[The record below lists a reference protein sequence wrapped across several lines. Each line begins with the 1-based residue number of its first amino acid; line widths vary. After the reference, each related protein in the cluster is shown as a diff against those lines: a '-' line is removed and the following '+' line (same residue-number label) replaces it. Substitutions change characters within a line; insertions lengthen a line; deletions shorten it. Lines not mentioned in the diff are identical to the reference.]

1 MLEVFF
7 HAVEALDERRHRPL
21 QPRNAAPLEMHFEH
35 LLSTDPASCMVADD
49 HGRVVAFGIVM
60 QRGGDAYL
68 SFLFVEPSWQGRG
81 LGHSVLQAC
90 LAGTRQPERVSCC
103 AEADQPVSTGLYASL
118 GMAPQAPIYLVRGA
132 LTDEALPGLPQG
144 VVARPVAVEVVAE
157 LDRELLGYERPQDHH
172 FWRRG
177 ERQGWM
183 YTTAAG
189 DLLGYG
195 YAHRSGR
202 VGPVAAADPAELPG
216 FLGHLVRTTRV
227 LEGRQLVVPGP
238 CIAALRPLLAAGL
251 RIDGTPA
258 VYCSEGPGPHFDRY
272 IPMSFALL

>member
-7 HAVEALDERRHRPL
+7 RAIEDLDEQRHRPL

-35 LLSTDPASCMVADD
+35 LLSTDPASCMVAED

-68 SFLFVEPSWQGRG
+68 SFLFVEPRWQGHG

-90 LAGTRQPERVSCC
+90 LAGTQQPERVACC

-118 GMAPQAPIYLVRGA
+118 GMAPRAPIYLIRGA
-132 LTDEALPGLPQG
+132 LANDALPDLPHG
-144 VVARPVAVEVVAE
+144 VAARPIAPDAVVA
-157 LDRELLGYERPQDHH
+157 LDRAILGYERPQDHD
-172 FWRRG
+172 FWRQADR
-177 ERQGWM
+177 EGWM
-183 YTTAAG
+183 YSSDAG
-189 DLLGYG
+189 ELLGYG

-202 VGPVAAADPAELPG
+202 VGPVAAADPASLPV
-216 FLGHLVRTTRV
+216 FLGHLVRNTRV

-238 CIAALRPLLAAGL
+238 CIAALRPLLAAGM

-258 VYCSEGPGPHFDRY
+258 IYCAEGPGPRLDRY